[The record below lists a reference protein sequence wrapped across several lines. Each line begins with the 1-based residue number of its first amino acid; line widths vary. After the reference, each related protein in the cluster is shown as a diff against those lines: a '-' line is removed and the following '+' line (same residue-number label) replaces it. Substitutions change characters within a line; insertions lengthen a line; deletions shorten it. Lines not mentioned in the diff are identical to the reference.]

1 MGYLSKAVFGVGWIG
16 MFRLVTRSIAFLRT
30 IVLAR
35 ILSPSQFGIFGI
47 ASLIITLLE
56 ILFETGVNV
65 VLIQKKEKI
74 DSYLDTAW
82 AVSIARG
89 AIISFILILIAPFV
103 ANFFGVY
110 ESQRLIYLVSIVSL
124 IRGFINPSIV
134 RFQKE
139 LRFQMEFW
147 FKFFVFAFD
156 SLVAITVSFVL
167 LSSEG
172 IVWGL
177 IAGALLEV
185 IISFLFVKPRPR
197 LNLEITKLKEIISK
211 GKWVNLS
218 GIFQFLFRQGDDI
231 VVGRILGESNL
242 GIYQVAYKI
251 SSMPISEVTD
261 VVNKVVFP
269 VYVKIAGDRIR
280 LKKAFLKTTLF
291 VVFGAFVIGVLLFIF
306 GEPIVRFLLGEPWL
320 EAVPLIKILIIYGI
334 VQALINSVNSLFLA
348 FGKQI
353 YITLITFI
361 SFVGLAISI
370 FPLVFFYGLRG
381 AAAAPLIGSFLGL
394 PFMIYFLN
402 KVFVKK

>member
-103 ANFFGVY
+103 ANFFGVP

-156 SLVAITVSFVL
+156 SLVAITVSFFL

-185 IISFLFVKPRPR
+185 IISFLFVKPRPK
-197 LNLEITKLKEIISK
+197 LNLEINKLREIISK

-218 GIFQFLFRQGDDI
+218 GIFQFLFRQGDDA

-291 VVFGAFVIGVLLFIF
+291 VVFGAFVIGVFLFIF

-320 EAVPLIKILIIYGI
+320 EAVSLIKILIIYGI